1 MRILFLTNMYPPYD
15 IGGYEQVCQEVAQGL
30 KARGHT
36 VKILTSR
43 YGTPSPNDEGDVM
56 RSLHL
61 QANLN
66 YYRPADF
73 FLRRS
78 PQERFNRDVLR
89 AAVDEFAP
97 DVVVVW
103 GMYLLSHSLPYW
115 LEQWMPDRVVYY
127 IASYWPTDEDP
138 HRIYWKLPT
147 KNKFAEKIKRPL
159 RSLALSHLDKEKYP
173 PRLQFARTICCS
185 EYVRN
190 RLVGAGTIPP
200 SSEVLY
206 SGIDPTPFTFEDPRI
221 HTSPSTHAPLRLL
234 YFGRLIED
242 KGVHTAIQALGI
254 LNEQGFA
261 GKTRLTILGS
271 GHPDYENQLRSMVTA
286 LGVKDQV
293 RFAGKVSRN
302 EIPAELSKYD
312 VFLFT
317 SIWPEP
323 FGRTIVEAML
333 AGLTVIGS
341 DVGGS
346 REIFS
351 QYDADLLYPAGDAS
365 ALAARIALLL
375 NGYKDKQKLAQRG
388 RLLALERFSLTT
400 MLIGFEKY
408 LVQSVGMPK
417 NQLAMPVDA

>member
-1 MRILFLTNMYPPYD
+1 MRILFLTNMYPPHD

-36 VKILTSR
+36 IKILTSR
-43 YGTPSPNDEGDVM
+43 YGTRSSNGEGDVI

-61 QANLN
+61 QADLN

-73 FLRRS
+73 FLRRLS
-78 PQERFNRDVLR
+78 QERFNRDALR
-89 AAVDEFAP
+89 ATVDEFAP

-115 LEQWMPDRVVYY
+115 LEQWMPNRVVYY
-127 IASYWPTDEDP
+127 ICSYWPTDEDP
-138 HRIYWKLPT
+138 HRFYWKLASRR
-147 KNKFAEKIKRPL
+147 KVVEQIKRPL
-159 RSLALSHLDKEKYP
+159 RSLVLSQLDKEKYP
-173 PRLQFARTICCS
+173 PRLQFARAICCS
-185 EYVRN
+185 EYVRD
-190 RLVGAGTIPP
+190 RLVAAGKIPA

-206 SGIDPTPFTFEDPRI
+206 NGIDPSPFEGDGI
-221 HTSPSTHAPLRLL
+221 HKSPSNDAPLRML

-242 KGVHTAIQALGI
+242 KGVHIAIQALGI
-254 LNEQGFA
+254 LNQQGLA
-261 GKTRLTILGS
+261 AKTELTILGS
-271 GHPDYENQLRSMVTA
+271 GHPDYEARLHSMVSD
-286 LGVKDQV
+286 LGVRNQV

-302 EIPAELSKYD
+302 EVPAELNKYD

-323 FGRTIVEAML
+323 FGRTIVEAMF

-375 NGYKDKQKLAQRG
+375 YGFKDKQKLAQRG
-388 RLLALERFSLTT
+388 RLLALERFTLST
-400 MLIGFEKY
+400 MLTGFENY
-408 LVQSVGMPK
+408 LLHLVGMPK
-417 NQLAMPVDA
+417 DQLATPVDA